1 MLRELRQRGE
11 GFLDRKE
18 RGVTEIPPN
27 GVDAKRPAAAE
38 KLCLIKADARLDP
51 QGPTEEIPRS
61 ADSPQQA
68 ARKMERPEFLP
79 CRLPGELDEF
89 AQTTIISV
97 GDIPDAVAHGVRRF
111 GGKQDGMGEVGCGG
125 HRGQSLGRRQRKPAA

>member
-51 QGPTEEIPRS
+51 QRPAEEITRS
-61 ADSPQQA
+61 ADSPEQA
-68 ARKMERPEFLP
+68 SGKTERPEFLP
-79 CRLPGELDEF
+79 CRLPGELDKF
-89 AQTTIISV
+89 AQTTIIPV
-97 GDIPDAVAHGVRRF
+97 GDIPDTVAHGVRRL
-111 GGKQDGMGEVGCGG
+111 GGQQDGMGEVGCGG
-125 HRGQSLGRRQRKPAA
+125 HRGQGSGRR